1 MIAVRHITGRRR
13 RRRRRSKRRRIRRKR
28 RVAQFKT
35 ETKRADQT
43 EDTAFSVLKD
53 GNVTVSYHSD
63 NDNDDAL
70 TNRTINCDQV
80 IRTIYAVKPV
90 FLFSSRNADS
100 RWQNAEWSNKCS
112 SSSIKEEDKEGRTK
126 KKRRRRRTR
135 RKREED
141 QYGVYTELT
150 NKSLSD
156 SF

>member
-1 MIAVRHITGRRR
+1 MITVRYITGRR
-13 RRRRRSKRRRIRRKR
+13 RRRRRSKRRRIRRTR

-43 EDTAFSVLKD
+43 EDTAFSVLTD
-53 GNVTVSYHSD
+53 GNVTVSYHSK

-100 RWQNAEWSNKCS
+100 RWQNAEWSNRCS
-112 SSSIKEEDKEGRTK
+112 SSSTKNEDKEERTK
-126 KKRRRRRTR
+126 KKKKRR

-141 QYGVYTELT
+141 PYGVYTSS
-150 NKSLSD
+150 SLS
-156 SF
+156 SSSSIL